1 MVLAILGHA
10 QCSATFE
17 RLMDNLLGDLLCLIY
32 LGDVIVHAKI
42 FDEGLKMLILIFSRF
57 RAAHLKLNPEK
68 CELFRRRVAT
78 DPDNIEVVKN

>member
-1 MVLAILGHA
+1 M
-10 QCSATFE
+10 E
-17 RLMDNLLGDLLCLIY
+17 NLLGDLLCLIY

-68 CELFRRRVAT
+68 CELFRRK
-78 DPDNIEVVKN
+78 VVTSSLRRESPLTLTTLRW